1 MLSARLGSRAG
12 LCYDQPIMT
21 ANSRS
26 GVEFRESTRA
36 PLQAAATIQID
47 AFSETLTGFTAN
59 VSKGGMFVA
68 MKDLPPVG
76 SIVRFQVELGEPTQ
90 TISGTAEV
98 VWMRTQAAPKAPTGV
113 GLQFRFIEKNAEP
126 VLSAAVH
133 KVLAELGPEPEP
145 AQPVKRRPRP
155 PRPPRPPA
163 AKPTSRRGE
172 KSSKKKQTA
181 DDSKQILGMP
191 AEKAKLILL
200 LVLMAFLLLVFLL

>member
-1 MLSARLGSRAG
+1 MLSVRLGLLPG
-12 LCYDQPIMT
+12 LCYDQPIMS

-36 PLQAAATIQID
+36 PLQAPATIQID
-47 AFSETLTGFTAN
+47 AFSEPMTGFTAN
-59 VSKGGMFVA
+59 VSKGGMFVE

-76 SIVRFQVELGEPTQ
+76 SIVKFQVEIGEPAQ
-90 TISGTAEV
+90 TVSGTAEV
-98 VWMRTQAAPKAPTGV
+98 VWMRTQATPRETAGV
-113 GLQFRFIEKNAEP
+113 GLQFRFIEKNGAP

-155 PRPPRPPA
+155 PRPPG
-163 AKPTSRRGE
+163 AKPTSRRDD
-172 KSSKKKQTA
+172 KSSKKKQAA

-191 AEKAKLILL
+191 AEKAKMILL